1 MKMTDFKALTFDCYG
16 TLIDWESGIYEQLA
30 PYFGSI
36 AERDALLEAFAQY
49 ETAIQQQQPGLRY
62 DQLLAEVFRALC
74 GHFGQLCQDGAAAD
88 FGASVGKWPAFPDTA
103 AALQQLRQH
112 FKLYVLSNVDGESF
126 RKSNEQFGVVFDGV
140 FTAEDIGSYKPE
152 LRNFQ
157 YLKAQLAAAGIAA
170 GEILHTAQ
178 SLYHD
183 IQPANAVGLATAWID
198 RRQGLEGSG
207 ATSPVDPSGL
217 RIDFHFRSL
226 AEMAAGVEMELI

>member
-36 AERDALLEAFAQY
+36 AGRDALLEAFAQY

-62 DQLLAEVFRALC
+62 DQLLAEVFLALC
-74 GHFGQLCQDGAAAD
+74 GHFGQLCPDGAAAD

-103 AALQQLRQH
+103 AALQQLQRH

-126 RKSNEQFGVVFDGV
+126 RKSNEQLGVVFDGI

>member
-16 TLIDWESGIYEQLA
+16 TLIDWESGIYEQLV

-36 AERDALLEAFAQY
+36 ASRDALLEAFAQH
-49 ETAIQQQQPGLRY
+49 ETAIQQQQPDLRY

-74 GHFGQLCQDGAAAD
+74 THFGQQCPEEAATA
-88 FGASVGKWPAFPDTA
+88 FGASVGAWPPFPDTA
-103 AALQQLRQH
+103 AALQQLKRH
-112 FKLYVLSNVDGESF
+112 FKLYILSNVDRESF
-126 RKSNEQFGVVFDGV
+126 RKSNEQLGVVFDGI

-157 YLKAQLAAAGIAA
+157 YLKAKLAHDGISPDQ
-170 GEILHTAQ
+170 ILHTAQ

-183 IQPANAVGLATAWID
+183 IQPANSVGLATAWID